1 MSDTAIHVE
10 RLGKRYRLGVRESY
24 SMLRDRLTDLV
35 GRTLRPSAGRSGDDA
50 FVWALNDVSFEIPR
64 GAAVGVI
71 GRNGA
76 GKSTL
81 LKILSRIT
89 DPTTGRAVVHG
100 RVGSL
105 LEVGT
110 GFHPELTGRENIM
123 LNGAVMGMKR
133 REVQTKFDS
142 IVEFA
147 GVERFLDTPVKR
159 YSSGMYVRLAFAV
172 AAHLEPEVLVV
183 DEVLAVGDAA
193 FQRRCLDKMGQITR
207 GEGRT
212 VLFVSHN
219 LASIK
224 LLTESCLWFDAG
236 LLRLVGPT
244 REIVGKYLA
253 ETVEAAQQGTVD
265 LRPARCRRGT
275 SKDLRRHVSFEQV
288 RLVGIDGEAK
298 NTFLEDEPI
307 RVEIALASDV
317 DHSDLDIRLIVK
329 TLEDVVVFKCL
340 STADVA
346 AIGSGRTRMTCDLD
360 PNPLRSGYYQID
372 LFVLSK
378 GHIPE
383 DLVPGAIT
391 FEMLTHA
398 RTGDHPRHAQGEM
411 GLIRVDYR
419 WTKAATADALESATT

>member
-1 MSDTAIHVE
+1 MSDAAIEVD

-24 SMLRDRLTDLV
+24 SMLRDRLTDFV
-35 GRTLRPSAGRSGDDA
+35 ERTWRRADGRAGEDE
-50 FVWALNDVSFEIPR
+50 FVWALRDVTLQVPR

-89 DPTTGRAVVHG
+89 DPTTGRAIVRG

-133 REVQTKFDS
+133 REVQVKFDS

-183 DEVLAVGDAA
+183 DEVLAVGDAG
-193 FQRRCLDKMGQITR
+193 FQKRCLDKMGQITR

-224 LLTESCLWFDAG
+224 LLTETCLWFDSG
-236 LLRLVGPT
+236 ELRAAGPT
-244 REIVGKYLA
+244 REIVSRYLA
-253 ETVEAAQQGTVD
+253 ETVEVGNEGTVD

-275 SKDLRRHVSFEQV
+275 AKELRRHVSFEQV
-288 RLVGIDGEAK
+288 RLVGRDGAVK
-298 NTFLEDEPI
+298 NAFLEDEPVRI
-307 RVEIALASDV
+307 EMTLDSAM
-317 DHSDLDIRLIVK
+317 DHPDLEIRLILK

-340 STADVA
+340 STSDVA
-346 AIGSGRTRMTCDLD
+346 TVTGGKTRICCDMD
-360 PNPLRSGYYQID
+360 PNPLRPGYYTID
-372 LFVLSK
+372 LFMLSK
-378 GHIPE
+378 GRIAE
-383 DLVPGAIT
+383 DLVPNAIS
-391 FEMLTHA
+391 FEMVSHPRA
-398 RTGDHPRHAQGEM
+398 GDHPRHAQGEM
-411 GLIRVDYR
+411 GLIRVDYQ
-419 WTKAATADALESATT
+419 WSKVPAEVAV